1 MSRSEIL
8 AEVEAMIFAR
18 LFGSGPWLADRES
31 AVVLSRRLEQLGLE
45 ERVPD
50 TSDTW
55 RNTPLGREL
64 HFDLLMV
71 FVGLWDEWDMVSILE
86 GHGFIDDLEVEHIQN
101 LLQAGRDPEIV
112 LKKHVREAYLKY
124 YRTTKLLN

>member
-45 ERVPD
+45 ERVPG
-50 TSDTW
+50 TSNTW

-71 FVGLWDEWDMVSILE
+71 FVGAMGRM
-86 GHGFIDDLEVEHIQN
+86 GHGQ
-101 LLQAGRDPEIV
+101 
-112 LKKHVREAYLKY
+112 YS
-124 YRTTKLLN
+124 